1 MILNVE
7 FKGSDTA
14 IINVALTF
22 TNRRVPL
29 EEARVYHTTDIL
41 KEFNRLHPKKVVKGI
56 TGPHKVSNCGS
67 REEAS
72 GEWVITLEAVKT
84 PTTTATAPT
93 KSKKRVV
100 KKTSK
105 KGD

>member
-1 MILNVE
+1 MTFNVQ
-7 FKGSDTA
+7 FKGSDIA
-14 IINVALTF
+14 IINGRVA
-22 TNRRVPL
+22 L
-29 EEARVYHTTDIL
+29 EEAEVYHTPDIL
-41 KEFNRLHPKKVVKGI
+41 KEFNRLHPKKMVKTI

-72 GEWVITLEAVKT
+72 GEWTVVLKTPQTDPITLPPNKN
-84 PTTTATAPT
+84 
-93 KSKKRVV
+93 KRVV